1 MGKYKVK
8 LVERINFK
16 TGKVVI
22 SSEQLIKNNIDK
34 VINELSKD
42 CESIELLLNDKG
54 VQMKFKPYYGE
65 ELTAEMGDFIVRY
78 SDIYPNVLPYTH
90 VIDVIPNREVIE
102 SIVEK
107 ERVINSIKYQGKG

>member
-1 MGKYKVK
+1 MGKGKIEIP
-8 LVERINFK
+8 ERINFK

-22 SSEQLIKNNIDK
+22 SGEQLIKNNIDK

-42 CESIELLLNDKG
+42 CESIELLLNNEG
-54 VQMKFKPYYGE
+54 IHMKFKPCYGE

-90 VIDVIPNREVIE
+90 VIDVIPNREVLE
-102 SIVEK
+102 SIVAK
-107 ERVINSIKYQGKG
+107 ERVINMS